1 MNEEQFETEL
11 IQYITSGTITRP
23 EHLEGISDFIVREKP
38 ADYCIKTKLWKYEP
52 KIKNYR
58 KALG

>member
-1 MNEEQFETEL
+1 MNEDQFETEL

-38 ADYCIKTKLWKYEP
+38 DGYCIKTKLCIFP
-52 KIKNYR
+52 ITSNIINKIS
-58 KALG
+58 